1 MNSAG
6 FLSGKFLLRLVF
18 VLRLGFVLDL
28 GYVGT
33 GFWVRLGRSLWLIGR
48 SWSERH
54 WAGGRANIS
63 QVIILVRG
71 ILVHGVMRGLLEAL
85 PCGCCGHGVGV
96 SLLFLCSTCP
106 RPPIARTRRSSINK
120 FAHS

>member
-33 GFWVRLGRSLWLIGR
+33 GFLGAVGEVFVVDWAFLVGKALGRG
-48 SWSERH
+48 E
-54 WAGGRANIS
+54 S
-63 QVIILVRG
+63 QY
-71 ILVHGVMRGLLEAL
+71 
-85 PCGCCGHGVGV
+85 
-96 SLLFLCSTCP
+96 
-106 RPPIARTRRSSINK
+106 
-120 FAHS
+120 